1 MELTS
6 SLNSFRNV
14 KSSQSN
20 KSDVIKNT
28 FIKELISSIAKRIL
42 QYFQKRNDN
51 KE

>member
-20 KSDVIKNT
+20 KSDVINT
-28 FIKELISSIAKRIL
+28 FIKELISCIAKRIL
-42 QYFQKRNDN
+42 QDFQKRNDN